1 MSAYLV
7 SGNLDVQHDEIRT
20 ALDAVLA
27 ENRRIRYAYALA
39 ELALEGI
46 TLEQFTERTG
56 GGDPSRLLA
65 DPRVAA
71 SVELLVG
78 RADIQDAAMDAQL
91 RRALRATV
99 NVLSAQVDSPE
110 CSVNAAQG
118 VGDTL
123 MKVANLL
130 DRRKE
135 SHQQRQP
142 ERRMFLFNGEAH
154 ITTPEGESR
163 IYVDSPKS
171 ALEVIRAMRC
181 TTDDEAEAVLGVFR
195 RGLLHGELVLRG
207 W

>member
-1 MSAYLV
+1 MSAGMV
-7 SGNLDVQHDEIRT
+7 NGGLDVQRSAIRT
-20 ALDAVLA
+20 GLDAVLA
-27 ENRRIRYAYALA
+27 GNKRVRNAYALA

-46 TLEQFTERTG
+46 TLEQFAERTG
-56 GGDPSRLLA
+56 EADPALLLA
-65 DPRVAA
+65 DPKVAA
-71 SVELLVG
+71 SVESLSG
-78 RADIQDAAMDAQL
+78 RADIQDTAMDAQL

-99 NVLSAQVDSPE
+99 NVLSAQVESPE

-135 SHQQRQP
+135 NHQRQP
-142 ERRMFLFNGEAH
+142 ERRMFLFNGEARV
-154 ITTPEGESR
+154 TTPEGEASIR
-163 IYVDSPKS
+163 VDSPKS

-181 TTDDEAEAVLGVFR
+181 TTNDEAEAVLDVFR
-195 RGLLHGELVLRG
+195 QSLLYGELVLGG

>member
-1 MSAYLV
+1 MSTYLV
-7 SGNLDVQHDEIRT
+7 SGNLDVQHAAIST
-20 ALDAVLA
+20 ALDNVLV
-27 ENRRIRYAYALA
+27 ENKRVRNAYALA

-46 TLEQFTERTG
+46 AQEQFAERTDG
-56 GGDPSRLLA
+56 ADPAKLLA
-65 DPRVAA
+65 DPKVAA
-71 SVELLVG
+71 SVELLTG

-99 NVLSAQVDSPE
+99 NVLSAQVESPE

-135 SHQQRQP
+135 SPQQQP
-142 ERRMFLFNGEAH
+142 ERRMFLFNGEAS
-154 ITTPEGESR
+154 ITTPEGEAR

-171 ALEVIRAMRC
+171 VLEVIRAMRC
-181 TTDDEAEAVLGVFR
+181 TTDDEAEAVLAVFR
-195 RGLLHGELVLRG
+195 RGLLHGELALGG

>member
-1 MSAYLV
+1 MNTYMV
-7 SGNLDVQHDEIRT
+7 SGNLDVPHDEIRT

-27 ENRRIRYAYALA
+27 ENRRIRNAYALA

-46 TLEQFTERTG
+46 TPEQFAERTG
-56 GGDPSRLLA
+56 GADPSRLLA
-65 DPRVAA
+65 DPKVAA

-99 NVLSAQVDSPE
+99 NVLAAQVDSPE

-135 SHQQRQP
+135 SHQQQQP
-142 ERRMFLFNGEAH
+142 ERRMFLFNGEASV
-154 ITTPEGESR
+154 TTPEGEVSIR
-163 IYVDSPKS
+163 VDSPKS
-171 ALEVIRAMRC
+171 ALEVVRAMRC
-181 TTDDEAEAVLGVFR
+181 TTDNEAKTVLGLFR
-195 RGLLHGELVLRG
+195 RGLLHGALTIGG

>member
-1 MSAYLV
+1 MSTGMV
-7 SGNLDVQHDEIRT
+7 SGGLDVQRSAIRA

-27 ENRRIRYAYALA
+27 GNKRVRAAYALA

-46 TLEQFTERTG
+46 TPEQFAERTDG
-56 GGDPSRLLA
+56 ADLAKLLA
-65 DPRVAA
+65 DPKVAA
-71 SVELLVG
+71 SVELLTG

-91 RRALRATV
+91 RRTLRATV
-99 NVLSAQVDSPE
+99 NVLSAQVESPE

-135 SHQQRQP
+135 NHQQRQP
-142 ERRMFLFNGEAH
+142 ERRMFLFNGEARV
-154 ITTPEGESR
+154 TTPEGEAS
-163 IYVDSPKS
+163 IHVDSPKS

-181 TTDDEAEAVLGVFR
+181 TTDDEAEAVLDVFR
-195 RGLLHGELVLRG
+195 QSLLYGELVLG
-207 W
+207 SW

>member
-1 MSAYLV
+1 MSPYLV
-7 SGNLDVQHDEIRT
+7 SGNLDIRT
-20 ALDAVLA
+20 AAIRVDLDAMLA
-27 ENRRIRYAYALA
+27 DNRRVRASYALA

-46 TLEQFTERTG
+46 TPEHFAERTG
-56 GGDPSRLLA
+56 GADPAHLLA
-65 DPRVAA
+65 DPKVAA
-71 SVELLVG
+71 SVELLAG

-99 NVLSAQVDSPE
+99 NVLAAQVESPE

-135 SHQQRQP
+135 SPQQQP
-142 ERRMFLFNGEAH
+142 ERRLFLFNGEAS
-154 ITTPEGESR
+154 ITSPEGEAR

-171 ALEVIRAMRC
+171 VLDVISAMRC
-181 TTDDEAEAVLGVFR
+181 TTDDEAEAVLAAFR
-195 RGLLHGELVLRG
+195 RSLLHGELVLTG

>member
-1 MSAYLV
+1 MTAYMV

-20 ALDAVLA
+20 ALDTVLA
-27 ENRRIRYAYALA
+27 ENRRIRNAYALA

-46 TLEQFTERTG
+46 TPEQFTERTG
-56 GGDPSRLLA
+56 GADPSRLLA
-65 DPRVAA
+65 DPKVAA
-71 SVELLVG
+71 LVELLVG

-99 NVLSAQVDSPE
+99 NVLAAQVESPD

-130 DRRKE
+130 DRRRE
-135 SHQQRQP
+135 TQQRQP
-142 ERRMFLFNGEAH
+142 ERRMFLFNGEASV
-154 ITTPEGESR
+154 TTPEGEVSIR
-163 IYVDSPKS
+163 VDSPKS
-171 ALEVIRAMRC
+171 ALEVVRAMRC
-181 TTDDEAEAVLGVFR
+181 TTDAEAADVLTVFR
-195 RGLLHGELVLRG
+195 RGLLHGDLVLVG

>member
-1 MSAYLV
+1 MNTYMV
-7 SGNLDVQHDEIRT
+7 SGNLDVQRDEIRT
-20 ALDAVLA
+20 LLDAVLA
-27 ENRRIRYAYALA
+27 ENRRIRDAYALA

-46 TLEQFTERTG
+46 TLEQCAERTG
-56 GGDPSRLLA
+56 GADPSTLLT
-65 DPRVAA
+65 DPRIAA

-78 RADIQDAAMDAQL
+78 RADLQDASLDAQV
-91 RRALRATV
+91 RRALRATA
-99 NVLSAQVDSPE
+99 NVLSAQVESPE

-135 SHQQRQP
+135 THQQRQP
-142 ERRMFLFNGEAH
+142 ERRMFLFNGEARV
-154 ITTPEGESR
+154 TTPEGEASIR
-163 IYVDSPKS
+163 VDSPKS

-195 RGLLHGELVLRG
+195 QSLLYGELVLGG